1 MTHSPQTNIIRAVL
15 TAAVLAVGA
24 GCSAGHD
31 YWTNR
36 LDDAKDIVSFTV
48 GWGFGVKAQAGP
60 IQADTGYNYASRWGL
75 RGGESLRWKKHAGDF
90 HVCEGN
96 IGVPLPLCNAE
107 IFFPG
112 KHAADRGKA
121 YCAATLLLP
130 VLVLCPEEHSRTFCN
145 HCAWERRGALY
156 RAEEEKNKKLSPEE
170 RKKVKGSWVPLTKEE
185 EKNLDDAMNK
195 ENPPDLPFDGRRAWY
210 KYTGVEVTVAL
221 FGGFSFGI
229 NPGELLDFL
238 AGFFRLDIFRDDL

>member
-1 MTHSPQTNIIRAVL
+1 MRHPRADFPATRIFRALFAAAVL
-15 TAAVLAVGA
+15 TVCA

-48 GWGFGVKAQAGP
+48 GRGFGVKAQAGP
-60 IQADTGYNYASRWGL
+60 VQADTGYNYASRWGL
-75 RGGESLRWKKHAGDF
+75 RGGELLRWKKHAGDY

-96 IGVPLPLCNAE
+96 IGVPLLFCNAE

-130 VLVLCPEEHSRTFCN
+130 FFVLCPEEHSRTFCN
-145 HCAWERRGALY
+145 HCAWERRGALH

-170 RKKVKGSWVPLTKEE
+170 RKKVKGS
-185 EKNLDDAMNK
+185 
-195 ENPPDLPFDGRRAWY
+195 
-210 KYTGVEVTVAL
+210 
-221 FGGFSFGI
+221 
-229 NPGELLDFL
+229 
-238 AGFFRLDIFRDDL
+238 